1 MADAIFIFHG
11 LFPDVVDNNH
21 RSIAKILFDIDFD
34 NHLHSHCL
42 ADIEQ
47 IAPNEF
53 EIRGQLPIDC
63 PGFAQAALDYYRYA
77 IGPQKNTISHSGPK
91 GTSLATHNVIRAQWS
106 TRLEAKALTEA
117 T

>member
-47 IAPNEF
+47 TAPNEF
-53 EIRGQLPIDC
+53 EIRGQLPINC

-77 IGPQKNTISHSGPK
+77 IGPQKKHHQPQWTQGCQPRQPQCNPCAVVYSFRGE
-91 GTSLATHNVIRAQWS
+91 SLN
-106 TRLEAKALTEA
+106 
-117 T
+117 